1 MLSSSGALEAKTT
14 PGPRSRRVERGSTRN
29 PFIYAAIV
37 VFGLALFWLSEPSR
51 AGGQILEQYGGWQVI
66 AYMLLYTLP
75 TIVAVTA
82 AGLLAFESFHGAAS
96 PVLKVGTM
104 AIALECLFSLADAIT
119 RVDNAMFVAG
129 HHIYFLTDY
138 RPSGGSES
146 DSSSR

>member
-82 AGLLAFESFHGAAS
+82 ACWRSNRSMGRH
-96 PVLKVGTM
+96 
-104 AIALECLFSLADAIT
+104 
-119 RVDNAMFVAG
+119 RR
-129 HHIYFLTDY
+129 
-138 RPSGGSES
+138 RPC
-146 DSSSR
+146 RYHRAR